1 MAFCSCQKGY
11 LTYRWE
17 EADDGNRT
25 EQNRTERELTG
36 FPSIDKPWLKYYSE
50 EAIQT
55 SLPQKTLYGY
65 LYENN
70 RNHMESIALNY
81 FGNRITYQK
90 FFEHIKET
98 ADAFATAG
106 IKQGDMV
113 TILSLLTPETIYCIY
128 ALNYIGAV
136 ANMGY
141 LSFSE
146 DEIVQMVE
154 KTNSKAIIVL
164 DVATEKV
171 IHVQERLTSGMMII
185 LPVESSMPW
194 LMKSIL
200 KLKKKKLPN
209 DGNRVLTYPSFVKEY
224 AGQKQAAE
232 VQWEEDQPAVLVYIS
247 GTTGEPKG
255 VVLTNDNINAVAFQ
269 YRYSGLKFKTGETI
283 LAFMPPFLA
292 IGFCLNVHMPLTL
305 GLEEILGPNPDSD
318 VITKLYKKNKPNHFV
333 AAPTNILQIID
344 AMQGKSMS
352 HCITLA
358 GGGESMTPQQEEMV
372 NTYLAEHGSD
382 AKYITGYGMTEFAA
396 TVTTGLNNVYQENT
410 LGIPLCKTI
419 VKIVDTET
427 GKELPYGEVGELCFH
442 TPSQMKEYYQNLK
455 ETGETIRQH
464 EDGMKWI
471 HTGDLGWVDQDGFVH
486 FKGRMKRIYM
496 TQGEDG
502 TLYKV
507 FPARTEMVLMELGN
521 VKKCAVMVR
530 MEGKLVKEQIAY
542 LVLDKKAEK
551 ENVLKT
557 VRTHCRKMLPSH
569 SVPGKYI
576 ILDEIPLTQSGKT
589 DYRAL
594 EKIKID

>member
-1 MAFCSCQKGY
+1 M
-11 LTYRWE
+11 
-17 EADDGNRT
+17 
-25 EQNRTERELTG
+25 
-36 FPSIDKPWLKYYSE
+36 P
-50 EAIQT
+50 
-55 SLPQKTLYGY
+55 LPQKTLYSY

-70 RNHMESIALNY
+70 RNHVESVALNY
-81 FGNRITYQK
+81 FGNRITYQE
-90 FFEHIKET
+90 FFKHIKAT
-98 ADAFATAG
+98 ADAFTMAG
-106 IKQGDMV
+106 IKHGDIV
-113 TILSLLTPETIYCIY
+113 TILSLITPETIYCIY

-141 LSFSE
+141 LSLSE
-146 DEIVQMVE
+146 DEIIQMVE

-164 DVATEKV
+164 DVAAEKV
-171 IHVQERLTSGMMII
+171 IHVQERLTSGMTII

-209 DGNRVLTYPSFVKEY
+209 DGKQLLTYPSFVKKY
-224 AGQKQAAE
+224 TGQKQATE
-232 VQWEEDQPAVLVYIS
+232 VQWKEEQPAVLVYTS

-283 LAFMPPFLA
+283 LAFMPPFFA
-292 IGFCLNVHMPLTL
+292 IGFCLNVHMPLAL
-305 GLEEILGPNPDSD
+305 GLEEILGPNPDPD
-318 VITKLYKKNKPNHFV
+318 VITKLYKKCRPNHFV

-358 GGGESMTPQQEEMV
+358 GGGESMIPQQEEMV

-396 TVTTGLNNVYQENT
+396 TVTTGLNNVYRENT

-427 GKELPYGEVGELCFH
+427 GKELPYGEAGELCFH
-442 TPSQMKEYYQNLK
+442 TPSQMKEYYQNPK
-455 ETGETIRQH
+455 ETAETIRQH

-521 VKKCAVMVR
+521 VKKCAVTVR

-542 LVLDKKAEK
+542 LVLEKKSEK
-551 ENVLKT
+551 ENILET
-557 VRTHCRKMLPSH
+557 VKEHCRKMLPSH

-594 EKIKID
+594 EKMKKD

>member
-1 MAFCSCQKGY
+1 
-11 LTYRWE
+11 
-17 EADDGNRT
+17 
-25 EQNRTERELTG
+25 
-36 FPSIDKPWLKYYSE
+36 
-50 EAIQT
+50 
-55 SLPQKTLYGY
+55 
-65 LYENN
+65 
-70 RNHMESIALNY
+70 MESIALNY

-98 ADAFATAG
+98 ADAFTTAG

-141 LSFSE
+141 LSLSE

-164 DVATEKV
+164 DVTAEKV
-171 IHVQERLTSGMMII
+171 KHVQERLTSGMTII

-194 LMKSIL
+194 MMKSIL

-232 VQWEEDQPAVLVYIS
+232 VQWEEDQPAVLVYTS

-269 YRYSGLKFKTGETI
+269 YCYSGLKFRTGETI

-292 IGFCLNVHMPLTL
+292 IGFCLNVHMPLAL
-305 GLEEILGPNPDSD
+305 GLEEVLGPNPDAK
-318 VITKLYKKNKPNHFV
+318 VITKLYKKCKPNHFV
-333 AAPTNILQIID
+333 AAPTNIFQIID
-344 AMQGKSMS
+344 AMKGKSMR

-358 GGGESMTPQQEEMV
+358 GGGESMTPQQEEKV
-372 NTYLAEHGSD
+372 NTYLAKHGSS

-396 TVTTGLNNVYQENT
+396 TVTTGLNNVYRKNT

-419 VKIVDTET
+419 VKVVDTET
-427 GKELPYGEVGELCFH
+427 GQELSYDEVGELCFH
-442 TPSQMKEYYQNLK
+442 TPSQMKEYYQNPK
-455 ETGETIRQH
+455 ETAETVRQH
-464 EDGMKWI
+464 EDGMKWV

-521 VKKCAVMVR
+521 VKKCAVTVR

-542 LVLDKKAEK
+542 LVLDKKVEK

-569 SVPGKYI
+569 SIPGKYI

>member
-1 MAFCSCQKGY
+1 MTKGNERNMI
-11 LTYRWE
+11 LQTDRQ
-17 EADDGNRT
+17 T
-25 EQNRTERELTG
+25 EHELTG
-36 FPSIDKPWLKYYSE
+36 YPSIDKPWLKYYSE
-50 EAIQT
+50 EVIKMP
-55 SLPQKTLYGY
+55 LPQKTLYSY

-70 RNHMESIALNY
+70 RNHVESVALNY
-81 FGNRITYQK
+81 FGNRITYQE
-90 FFEHIKET
+90 FFKHIKAT
-98 ADAFATAG
+98 ADAFTMAG
-106 IKQGDMV
+106 IKHGDIV
-113 TILSLLTPETIYCIY
+113 TILSLITPETIYCIY

-141 LSFSE
+141 LSLSE
-146 DEIVQMVE
+146 DEIIQMVE

-164 DVATEKV
+164 DVAAEKV
-171 IHVQERLTSGMMII
+171 IHVQERLTSGMTII

-209 DGNRVLTYPSFVKEY
+209 DGKQLLTYPSFVKKY
-224 AGQKQAAE
+224 TGQKQATE
-232 VQWEEDQPAVLVYIS
+232 VQWKEEQPAVLVYTS

-283 LAFMPPFLA
+283 LAFMPPFFA
-292 IGFCLNVHMPLTL
+292 IGFCLNVHMPLAL
-305 GLEEILGPNPDSD
+305 GLEEILGPNPDPD
-318 VITKLYKKNKPNHFV
+318 VITKLYKKCRPNHFV

-396 TVTTGLNNVYQENT
+396 TVTTGLNNVYRENT

-427 GKELPYGEVGELCFH
+427 GKELPYGEAGELCFH
-442 TPSQMKEYYQNLK
+442 TPSQMKEYYQNPK
-455 ETGETIRQH
+455 ETAETIRQH

-521 VKKCAVMVR
+521 VKKCAVTVR

-542 LVLDKKAEK
+542 LVLEKKSEK
-551 ENVLKT
+551 ENILET
-557 VRTHCRKMLPSH
+557 VKEHCRKMLPSH

-594 EKIKID
+594 EKMKKD

>member
-1 MAFCSCQKGY
+1 MM
-11 LTYRWE
+11 
-17 EADDGNRT
+17 RT
-25 EQNRTERELTG
+25 EQTG
-36 FPSIDKPWLKYYSE
+36 YSSIDKPWLKYYSE

-81 FGNRITYQK
+81 FGNRITYQN

-98 ADAFATAG
+98 ADAFTMAG
-106 IKQGDMV
+106 IKRGDIV
-113 TILSLLTPETIYCIY
+113 TILSLITPETIYCIY

-141 LSFSE
+141 LSLSE

-164 DVATEKV
+164 DVAAEKV
-171 IHVQERLTSGMMII
+171 KHVQERLTSGMTII

-200 KLKKKKLPN
+200 KVKKKKLLN
-209 DGNRVLTYPSFVKEY
+209 DGNRALTYPSFVKEY

-232 VQWEEDQPAVLVYIS
+232 VQWEEDQPAVLVYTS

-269 YRYSGLKFKTGETI
+269 YRYSGLKFRTGETI
-283 LAFMPPFLA
+283 LAFMPPFFA
-292 IGFCLNVHMPLTL
+292 IGFCLNVHMPLAL
-305 GLEEILGPNPDSD
+305 GLEEVLGPNPDPE
-318 VITKLYKKNKPNHFV
+318 VITKLYKKCKPNHFV

-344 AMQGKSMS
+344 AMKGKSMR

-358 GGGESMTPQQEEMV
+358 GGGESMTPQQEEKV
-372 NTYLAEHGSD
+372 NTYLAKHGSS

-396 TVTTGLNNVYQENT
+396 TVTTGLNNVYRKNT

-419 VKIVDTET
+419 VKVVDTET
-427 GKELPYGEVGELCFH
+427 GQELSYGEVGELCFH
-442 TPSQMKEYYQNLK
+442 TPSQMKEYYQNPK
-455 ETGETIRQH
+455 ETAETVRQH

-471 HTGDLGWVDQDGFVH
+471 HTGDLGWVDRDGFVH

-502 TLYKV
+502 TLYKI

-521 VKKCAVMVR
+521 VKKCAVTVR

>member
-1 MAFCSCQKGY
+1 MKSG
-11 LTYRWE
+11 L
-17 EADDGNRT
+17 D
-25 EQNRTERELTG
+25 EQNRIEHELTG

-50 EAIQT
+50 EVIQT

-70 RNHMESIALNY
+70 RNHMESTALNY

-98 ADAFATAG
+98 AIAFTTAG
-106 IKQGDMV
+106 IKSGDMV

-141 LSFSE
+141 LSLSE

-164 DVATEKV
+164 DVVAEKV
-171 IHVQERLTSGMMII
+171 MRVQEKLTSDMTII
-185 LPVESSMPW
+185 LSVESSMPW
-194 LMKSIL
+194 LMKSMIE
-200 KLKKKKLPN
+200 LKKWKKLSY
-209 DGNRVLTYPSFVKEY
+209 DGKQMLSYVSFIKKY
-224 AGQKQAAE
+224 AGQGHAVE
-232 VQWEEDQPAVLVYIS
+232 VMWEKDNPAVLVYTS

-255 VVLTNDNINAVAFQ
+255 VILTNDNINAVAFQ
-269 YRYSGLKFKTGETI
+269 YRYSGLKFGTGEKI
-283 LAFMPPFLA
+283 LAFMPPFFA
-292 IGFCLNVHMPLTL
+292 IGFCLNVHMPLAL
-305 GLEEILGPNPDSD
+305 GLEEVLGPNPDPE
-318 VITKLYKKNKPNHFV
+318 VITKLYKKCKPNHFV

-344 AMQGKSMS
+344 AMNGKSMR

-358 GGGESMTPQQEEMV
+358 GGGESMTPQQEEKV
-372 NTYLAEHGSD
+372 NTYLAKHGSS

-396 TVTTGLNNVYQENT
+396 TVTTGLNNVYRKNT

-419 VKIVDTET
+419 VKVVDTEN
-427 GKELPYGEVGELCFH
+427 GQELSYGEVGELCFH
-442 TPSQMKEYYQNLK
+442 TPSQMKEYYQNPK
-455 ETGETIRQH
+455 ETAKTVRQH
-464 EDGMKWI
+464 EDGMKWV

-521 VKKCAVMVR
+521 VKKCAVTVR

-542 LVLDKKAEK
+542 LVLNKETEK
-551 ENVLKT
+551 ENVLDK

-569 SVPGKYI
+569 SIPGKYI

-594 EKIKID
+594 EKMKID